1 MNIREWTLPVYTI
14 LTQLSTGAL
23 LFIWIIRSLQ
33 TRQLGPECVD
43 RSLKVPVM
51 ILMTT
56 IIMAIGFAHLHL
68 SRPLLSFTALRNVGT
83 SWLSRELLF
92 NLLYILL
99 VFLLVFFLW
108 FVKERYAFKTV
119 LGWLAILA
127 GLATEYCMSNIYLLP
142 TQPAWNSWLTPL
154 SFLVTALLLGV
165 VTVPVLFTMDLIF
178 QKSQKSGD
186 SYVHTQ
192 LMESSINWLS
202 ILAISLSV
210 LMAALI
216 YFQTAFLYLS
226 TPAAQVSLTLLMD
239 IYQPLFILRLLTLF
253 AGVGWLAVTSLQ
265 FHKKNILLESI
276 LQHGFIACLLV
287 MVSEILGR
295 FLFFAIHVKVGI

>member
-1 MNIREWTLPVYTI
+1 
-14 LTQLSTGAL
+14 
-23 LFIWIIRSLQ
+23 LFIWIIRTLQ
-33 TRQLGPECVD
+33 TRQLGSECVD
-43 RSLKVPVM
+43 RSLKVPVL

-56 IIMAIGFAHLHL
+56 IILAIGFAHLHL

-92 NLLYILL
+92 NLLYIIL
-99 VFLLVFFLW
+99 VFLLVLFLW
-108 FVKERYAFKTV
+108 FFKDRRTLITV
-119 LGWLAILA
+119 FGWLAILA
-127 GLATEYCMSNIYLLP
+127 GFATEYCMSNIYLLP

-192 LMESSINWLS
+192 LMESSLNWLS

-210 LMAALI
+210 LMATLI

-253 AGVGWLAVTSLQ
+253 VGVGWLAVTSLQ
-265 FHKKNILLESI
+265 FHKKKIQMESI
-276 LQHGFIACLLV
+276 LQHVFIACLLV
-287 MVSEILGR
+287 MVSEILSR